1 MLDIFYF
8 FLSCAKSHSVLA
20 IWAKLEEVGAIKRE
34 NKGRFTLAINIFR
47 TEMIKQ
53 ESHHVNVPLEG
64 GQMQR
69 SEFVGARSLQIA
81 ALLYQDSHGTSV
93 LRNFKLFTGLN
104 TY

>member
-1 MLDIFYF
+1 MLDIFYL
-8 FLSCAKSHSVLA
+8 FLSCAKSDSVLA